1 MIITQLSKSFYRIA
15 LLAFLWSGVCGA
27 NERGIFHPQT
37 FTLQNGLQVLVISN
51 PRAPVV
57 TQMLYYK
64 VGSMDDPIGKSGL
77 AHFLEHLMFKGTP
90 QVPAGEFMEAI
101 TKIGG
106 EQNAVTTF
114 DYTYYYQ
121 KVSADHLELIIKLE
135 ADRMANLVLL
145 PNIVENERKVI
156 LEERR
161 LRTDNEPASIL
172 GEAVNKAFY
181 WHHPYGR
188 PPIGWEHEMKTLN
201 QEDAKT
207 FYKTW
212 YAPNNAIL
220 IFAGD
225 VTVEKVKPLIEKYYG
240 KLPRR
245 EVPLRSHVQEP
256 IHRNVSER
264 LSLSSPLV
272 DYLSWERH
280 YPAPNFQVKNQ
291 VYPYALDVLSY
302 ILSNGA
308 TSIFYRNLVEGQ
320 KIVASINVNYS
331 ASNLGPAMFSISAQP
346 SPSHTLEDVEVAIEK
361 EIEMLI
367 KNGISKEEVEKA
379 KNRKLAGLAYLKDD
393 VLSGAQEFGATLA
406 IGRTINDIELWP
418 ERIKSV
424 TVEDVNAV
432 LKLVFEAKDH
442 VTALLMPEKSDMISS
457 QNMGVETQ

>member
-1 MIITQLSKSFYRIA
+1 MVFTK
-15 LLAFLWSGVCGA
+15 LLKAFSGIVFIVFLWSDNCEA
-27 NERGIFHPQT
+27 KEAGIFHPQT
-37 FTLQNGLQVLVISN
+37 FTLENGLQVLVISN
-51 PRAPVV
+51 PRAPVI
-57 TQMLYYK
+57 TQMIYYK

-77 AHFLEHLMFKGTP
+77 AHFLEHLMFKGTSG
-90 QVPAGEFMEAI
+90 VPAGGFMEAI

-121 KVSADHLELIIKLE
+121 NVSADHLELIIKLE
-135 ADRMANLVLL
+135 ADRMTNLALL
-145 PNIVENERKVI
+145 PNLVENERKVI

-188 PPIGWEHEMKTLN
+188 PPIGWEHEMKTLT

-225 VTVEKVKPLIEKYYG
+225 VTVAKLKLLVEKYYG
-240 KLPRR
+240 KIPRG

-256 IHRNVSER
+256 VHREVSER
-264 LSLSSPLV
+264 LSISSPLV
-272 DYLSWERH
+272 DYFSWERH
-280 YPAPNFQVKNQ
+280 YPAPNFQAKNQ
-291 VYPYALDVLSY
+291 AYPYALDVLSY
-302 ILSNGA
+302 ILGNGA
-308 TSIFYRNLVEGQ
+308 TSVFYRKLVEGQ
-320 KIVASINVNYS
+320 KIVTSINVNYS
-331 ASNLGPAMFSISAQP
+331 ASNFGPAMFSISAQP
-346 SPSHTLEDVEVAIEK
+346 SGSHTLEEVEATIQQEIEK
-361 EIEMLI
+361 LI

-379 KNRKLAGLAYLKDD
+379 KNRKLSGLAYLKDD
-393 VLSGAQEFGATLA
+393 VLSGAQEFGVTLA

-432 LKLVFEAKDH
+432 LKLVFESKDH
-442 VTALLMPEKSDMISS
+442 VTALLMPEKTRAISP
-457 QNMGVETQ
+457 QNMGVETK